1 MRRVLF
7 DKGRSAL
14 GAGSA
19 SRCPLIRPVHTRVR
33 GRARFKIAQLY
44 RSSRLKRHLE
54 CSLSGLPGIHSVEAN
69 VLTGSLLVL
78 YAPEKSVGDI
88 TQLIAEQLVAATSSA
103 HLTLPQAVQPVLQ
116 KGPYVFSHS
125 GEPSS
130 RSAISAGFTALP
142 EAFPITPALF
152 SVPLGFLRTFSIGL
166 LHASPILVFL
176 TLLIVLM
183 GQIVGKE
190 EGWSKADA
198 LYFSFIT
205 ATTVGYGDLRP
216 TKPLSKVLAVTI
228 GFVGVIFTG
237 IVTAIGLHAAQSA
250 FARLRS
256 AEIIP

>member
-7 DKGRSAL
+7 DTGGSAL
-14 GAGSA
+14 GAGSG
-19 SRCPLIRPVHTRVR
+19 SRCPPIRPVHTRVP
-33 GRARFKIAQLY
+33 GRARFKVASLY
-44 RSSRLKRHLE
+44 RSPGLKRHLE
-54 CSLSGLPGIHSVEAN
+54 CSLGGMAGIRFVEAN

-78 YAPEKSVGDI
+78 YTPHWSVEVVA
-88 TQLIAEQLVAATSSA
+88 QLIAVQLGVVSPSSEA
-103 HLTLPQAVQPVLQ
+103 LTPSRTVQPPSCH
-116 KGPYVFSHS
+116 GPDLLLSP
-125 GEPSS
+125 GAPSQA
-130 RSAISAGFTALP
+130 SAMPVGFTALP

-166 LHASPILVFL
+166 LHASPILLFL

-205 ATTVGYGDLRP
+205 ASTVGYGDLRP
-216 TKPLSKVLAVTI
+216 TTPLSKVLAVSI

-250 FARLRS
+250 FAKLRS
-256 AEIIP
+256 AELI

>member
-7 DKGRSAL
+7 DTGGPAL
-14 GAGSA
+14 GGGSG
-19 SRCPLIRPVHTRVR
+19 SRCPPIRPVHTRVP
-33 GRARFKIAQLY
+33 GRARFKVASLY
-44 RSSRLKRHLE
+44 RCPGLRRHLE
-54 CSLSGLPGIHSVEAN
+54 CSLGGMPGIRFVEAN

-78 YAPEKSVGDI
+78 YTPHWSVEVVAQI
-88 TQLIAEQLVAATSSA
+88 IAEQLTASPSSEGRIA
-103 HLTLPQAVQPVLQ
+103 SWTAQPPSRH
-116 KGPYVFSHS
+116 GPEPRLRS
-125 GEPSS
+125 GERPHV
-130 RSAISAGFTALP
+130 SAMPVGFTSLP
-142 EAFPITPALF
+142 EGFSITPALF

-166 LHASPILVFL
+166 LHASPILIFL

-205 ATTVGYGDLRP
+205 ASTVGYGDLRP
-216 TKPLSKVLAVTI
+216 TTPLSKVLAVSI

-250 FARLRS
+250 FAKLRS
-256 AEIIP
+256 AELV

>member
-1 MRRVLF
+1 MA
-7 DKGRSAL
+7 GIRS
-14 GAGSA
+14 
-19 SRCPLIRPVHTRVR
+19 V
-33 GRARFKIAQLY
+33 Q
-44 RSSRLKRHLE
+44 
-54 CSLSGLPGIHSVEAN
+54 AN
-69 VLTGSLLVL
+69 DLTGSLLVL
-78 YAPEKSVGDI
+78 YVPPRSVEDI
-88 TQLIAEQLVAATSSA
+88 VQLIAEQLAVEFPSSD
-103 HLTLPQAVQPVLQ
+103 HLTPSQVVQPPSHYRPARLLNP
-116 KGPYVFSHS
+116 GPLSHAS
-125 GEPSS
+125 AVPS
-130 RSAISAGFTALP
+130 GFTALP
-142 EAFPITPALF
+142 ETFPITPALF

-166 LHASPILVFL
+166 LHASPILIFL

-256 AEIIP
+256 AEIVS